1 MDFDF
6 IFTLTACF
14 LIYLCIIFLFKGIED
29 VDSENLRLRIAIY
42 FGCIFFLL
50 GLVVHCIFNIYHEEQ
65 ASNSLKEE
73 YHFTC
78 IEYQIERGA

>member
-6 IFTLTACF
+6 IFSLTACF
-14 LIYLCIIFLFKGIED
+14 LIYLCVIFLFRKIED
-29 VDSENLRLRIAIY
+29 ADSKSFGLRIALY

-50 GLVVHCIFNIYHEEQ
+50 GLVICCIFNIYHEEQ
-65 ASNSLKEE
+65 IQNEGNCCA
-73 YHFTC
+73 Y